1 VEISDENIQTTTID
15 PLQTQTKSKAKA
27 KAKAEAPVDPA
38 ALRLLRVASR
48 VMVPPLAVRGTNSI
62 IHADNHSK

>member
-27 KAKAEAPVDPA
+27 KAEAPVDPA
-38 ALRLLRVASR
+38 ALQLPRVASR
-48 VMVPPLAVRGTNSI
+48 VGVPPLAVRGTNSI